1 MLIDELSKANI
12 EALKARD
19 QVARA
24 IYSVII
30 AKYKALTIE
39 LKAEGK
45 EATDADLVKVIT
57 KSIKELDEEKESYA
71 KAGRS
76 LEVQNIATQKALI
89 EKYLPKLMS
98 EEEIKNKGFG
108 QYADGEVYECF
119 SLTEIPLNKD
129 QEKYRTIIF
138 NGYEYELIKC
148 SPFGVNKGSNF
159 DGYYDIYFG
168 RRSTTQGG
176 MENA

>member
-30 AKYKALTIE
+30 AKYKALDIE
-39 LKAEGK
+39 LKAQGK
-45 EATDADLVKVIT
+45 SATDADLVKVIS

-71 KAGRS
+71 KAGRDE
-76 LEVQNIATQKALI
+76 EVKNILTQKALI

-98 EEEIKNKGFG
+98 EEEIRKIIDSLEDKSMPSVMKHFKMNYDGKVDMSLVSKIARG
-108 QYADGEVYECF
+108 Q
-119 SLTEIPLNKD
+119 
-129 QEKYRTIIF
+129 
-138 NGYEYELIKC
+138 
-148 SPFGVNKGSNF
+148 
-159 DGYYDIYFG
+159 
-168 RRSTTQGG
+168 
-176 MENA
+176 